1 MHPKR
6 GTKNQADGPAFHILA
21 VTIRSLWG
29 GDPTLKEIESF

>member
-29 GDPTLKEIESF
+29 DPTLKEIESF